1 MFHVEDECR
10 RMPANA
16 AGLTSAAGARAGRP
30 FAILFK
36 AGWIVLF
43 WNELGGGFALLL
55 LLSPELQRLKL
66 MVNKIVQ
73 LWPSHAGQAH

>member
-1 MFHVEDECR
+1 
-10 RMPANA
+10 MPTNA
-16 AGLTSAAGARAGRP
+16 CKCSGPDVSCQAWAGRP

-43 WNELGGGFALLL
+43 WNQLGGGFALLL